1 MNDPAKVEHE
11 VSLHMQELGIKLYSR
26 TTAEEILKYPYP
38 KVVQLLFYIV
48 LKKSFSKKNISRF
61 RHVDVTAQIPDMWHS
76 FQETIYADLLKT
88 FYVMYFILIIQIW
101 PEKLSAIWLQ
111 DLNGRSQL
119 LDNKISNVLLKKK

>member
-1 MNDPAKVEHE
+1 M
-11 VSLHMQELGIKLYSR
+11 
-26 TTAEEILKYPYP
+26 
-38 KVVQLLFYIV
+38 
-48 LKKSFSKKNISRF
+48 SFSKKYISRF

-119 LDNKISNVLLKKK
+119 LDNKN